1 VASGSLLSRT
11 QRAGFAG
18 AGFAC
23 ILDRID
29 PASPI
34 MSAAKWMATPA
45 SAGRSITTRRDL
57 ALRLVSPESLG
68 AMFGKLV
75 LLPLLILLI
84 AVLPF
89 WRHSARWGYI
99 PAGFVAIALL
109 VVYIFARLG
118 RL

>member
-1 VASGSLLSRT
+1 MDGDTRLGGSLNYNEARS
-11 QRAGFAG
+11 
-18 AGFAC
+18 C
-23 ILDRID
+23 IAARI
-29 PASPI
+29 
-34 MSAAKWMATPA
+34 
-45 SAGRSITTRRDL
+45 
-57 ALRLVSPESLG
+57 PESLG